1 MKKTKSFKFEN
12 LEARELL
19 AGDLVAGANLIEN
32 GGFDDFSNEGANGFV
47 NQADFPSWEVADT
60 VTNDSL
66 RVLEFQGDVTRGHV
80 LNLDATNDFDIV
92 AQEVATRENERY
104 LLSLDFRGNTVQD
117 GADASTNDIEVLWE
131 GESLGVFRPEQ
142 FWQTIVLEVT
152 GGADPTSRLVICEVE
167 AGSDSLGSFV
177 DDVRLIHI
185 EDTVVGN
192 SNFELVNSEASGIMA
207 ASNVPSWNSVGTR
220 GNRFLDVIND
230 PAESSVGDRYLNL
243 DSSAE
248 RLDRVHQTFDTVAGR
263 QYYVAFD
270 LRSGGTEADASDDE
284 VRIRF
289 NEQFAGVFVG
299 QDEWQS
305 FGFVMTVD
313 SDTTKLVFRESGTNE
328 SGVGDGSGPLIDNV
342 RVYSVAPGS
351 DSLLVDLDSGENG
364 LDTVA
369 SFSENDGPTAIA
381 TEPITINNTAT
392 SELTGAVVGINNLL
406 DADQE
411 FLAVDTGETGI
422 QTSYD
427 EATGRLRLF
436 GRSSVENYRSVL
448 QTLTYD
454 NLSDTPDTRNRT
466 IRVSVDYNSAF
477 SVSSRIDLTIT
488 PTNDAPNIEAIAD
501 SSVTVNTL
509 HAFDVVATDPEGSDI
524 TYAVS
529 ATGTAFGTG
538 DPQPSINANGRVTWT
553 PLQSGTA
560 EITVTATDI
569 DGAESTEVYS
579 VEALLNAPVPGD
591 FDAFSGNGQLSNVV
605 PSLRN
610 DLYPLAPEMSID
622 TANTY
627 TATFATD
634 DGDIEVLLF
643 DDAAPNTV
651 NNFVNLAEDG
661 YYDGLTF
668 HRVVSLVGSPTDG
681 FIAQA
686 GDPMGDT
693 SGGPGYRFADEID
706 PDLDYDRGGFLS
718 MANSGVG
725 TSTNGSQFFFNY
737 DANVQHLNQNHT
749 IFGEITSGIELLDSI
764 SQGEIIRTI
773 RIVETVPSA

>member
-32 GGFDDFSNEGANGFV
+32 GGFDVFSNEGANGFV
-47 NQADFPSWEVADT
+47 NQVDFPSWEVADT

-92 AQEVATRENERY
+92 AQEVATQENERY
-104 LLSLDFRGNTVQD
+104 LLSLDFRGNTALD

-131 GESLGVFRPEQ
+131 GVSLGVFRPEQ

-185 EDTVVGN
+185 EDSVVGN
-192 SNFELVNSEASGIMA
+192 SSFELVNSEASGVMT
-207 ASNVPSWNSVGTR
+207 ASNVPSWNSVGTP

-230 PAESSVGDRYLNL
+230 PTESSVGDRYLNL

-248 RLDRVHQTFDTVAGR
+248 RLDRVHQTFDTVVGR

-270 LRSGGTEADASDDE
+270 LRSGGAEADASDDE
-284 VRIRF
+284 VRVRF

-381 TEPITINNTAT
+381 TEPLSINNSAT

-406 DADQE
+406 DANQE

-422 QTSYD
+422 QTSYN
-427 EATGRLRLF
+427 ETTGRLRLF

-454 NLSDTPDTRNRT
+454 NLSDTPVTTNRT

-477 SVSSRIDLTIT
+477 SAPSFIRLSVNDSPDIDS
-488 PTNDAPNIEAIAD
+488 IAD

-509 HAFDVVATDPEGSDI
+509 HAVDVVATDAEGTDI

-553 PLQSGTA
+553 PLQSGSA
-560 EITVTATDI
+560 EITVTATDA
-569 DGAESTEVYS
+569 DGGSSTEVYT
-579 VEALLNAPVPGD
+579 VEALLNAPLPGD
-591 FDAFSGNGQLSNVV
+591 FAAFSGNGQLSNVV
-605 PSLRN
+605 PSLR
-610 DLYPLAPEMSID
+610 DGLYPTAPTLTID

-627 TATFATD
+627 TATFTTD

-651 NNFVNLAEDG
+651 NNFVNLAQDG

-668 HRVVSLVGSPTDG
+668 HRVQTLIGSPTDG
-681 FIAQA
+681 FIAQG
-686 GDPMGDT
+686 GDPDGT
-693 SGGPGYRFADEID
+693 GLGGPGYTFADEID
-706 PDLDYDRGGFLS
+706 PDLDFDRGGFLA

-764 SQGEIIRTI
+764 SVGSIIRRI
-773 RIVETVPSA
+773 QIVETVPSA